1 MKHSR
6 IATLAAVCVLVTASL
21 ACGAVTGTDAP
32 RPSSAAATLAPTEAP
47 ADTQAAA
54 PSSPPE
60 PTPTEDPCVLW
71 SEVTVGMKGEQVC
84 FRGVITKF
92 DQSRQLGTRYSFS
105 DKSGAVFIYSV
116 KYEIIDPNTG
126 KTIAPG
132 TCVEIVGPLRVEG
145 DRPAVF
151 LDPIMDDDSGN
162 SGYFYFYDDA
172 SSCQ

>member
-1 MKHSR
+1 MKRSR
-6 IATLAAVCVLVTASL
+6 ITTLVSAFVLLVASL
-21 ACGAVTGTDAP
+21 ACGAVTATDAP
-32 RPSSAAATLAPTEAP
+32 AATIPPAEPSAATKAPAPT
-47 ADTQAAA
+47 
-54 PSSPPE
+54 SPPE
-60 PTPTEDPCVLW
+60 PTPTEDPCILW
-71 SEVTVGMKGEQVC
+71 NEITVGMKGEQVC

-105 DKSGAVFIYSV
+105 DKSGTVFIYSV

-145 DRPAVF
+145 DRPAVY
-151 LDPIMDDDSGN
+151 LDPIMDDDSGS
-162 SGYFYFYDDA
+162 SGYFYFYEDA